1 MEIIDGKK
9 VSTRIKE
16 EIAEEVARLLAEGKK
31 IPHLAAVLV
40 GNDGASETYVASK
53 VKACQAVGI
62 KSTELRY
69 GSDIA
74 EEQLLEVI
82 RQLNEDS
89 DIDGFIV
96 QLPLPKH
103 ISEERVL
110 NTIHPDKDVDGFHP
124 CNVGKMVLGLPTYLP
139 ATPAG
144 IMELLAR
151 YHIDTEGKHCVVVGR
166 SNIVGTP
173 MAVLMS
179 RKAKHA
185 NCTVT
190 MCHSRTS
197 NLKEIT
203 RQADILIVA
212 IGVPHFI
219 TKDMVREGCVVV
231 DVGIHRVPSETTK
244 SGWKLVGDVDFEQV
258 APSCSYITPVPGGV
272 GPMTIVSLL
281 QNTIKACKAK
291 H

>member
-69 GSDIA
+69 GSDIT

-258 APSCSYITPVPGGV
+258 APLCSYITPVPGGV

>member
-9 VSTRIKE
+9 ISAQVKQ
-16 EIAEEVARLLAEGKK
+16 EIADEVSRMANEGKK

-40 GNDGASETYVASK
+40 GNDPASETYVASK

-62 KSTELRY
+62 KSSELRY
-69 GSDIA
+69 SSDIT

-82 RQLNEDS
+82 DKLNADEDV
-89 DIDGFIV
+89 DGFIV

-103 ISEERVL
+103 ISEENVL
-110 NTIHPDKDVDGFHP
+110 NRISPDKDVDGFHP
-124 CNVGKMVLGLPTYLP
+124 CNVGRMVLGLPTFLP

-144 IMELLAR
+144 IVELLSR
-151 YHIDTEGKHCVVVGR
+151 YNIETEGKHCVVVGR

-173 MAVLMS
+173 MYVLMS

-190 MCHSRTS
+190 MCHSRTQ

-203 RQADILIVA
+203 LQADILIVA
-212 IGVPHFI
+212 MGVPRFI
-219 TKDMVREGCVVV
+219 KADMVKEGAVVV
-231 DVGIHRVPSETTK
+231 DVGIHRIPSDKTK
-244 SGWKLVGDVDFEQV
+244 SGWQLVGDVDFEHV
-258 APSCSYITPVPGGV
+258 APKCAYITPVPGGV
-272 GPMTIVSLL
+272 
-281 QNTIKACKAK
+281 
-291 H
+291 